1 VPTVYAT
8 PARLL
13 VITQL
18 LIASLA
24 VSAEETS
31 IDAAM
36 ECQDGAIERQL
47 EAGDRAIAEDN
58 AVQNFVLAES
68 CYRKAAAQGSAI
80 AQEKLGT
87 LYFGER
93 NFEEAL
99 QEWKAAAQ
107 QGNLKAQ
114 LNLAQAYLQGHGP
127 RQDLAKARSW
137 FYQAAKQLRQAPIVI
152 AALETIDKKV
162 KRCVRTVKYVFPLLV
177 SSLKK
182 DRDLKETL
190 SRPVKQVVEEQG
202 GREMV
207 NASTEIHLALLEQS
221 LVEGLPCQRRLTTMK
236 ADQEPPDTIK
246 ETAEQCQDAL
256 NMIYDEMLLDQAYME
271 APC

>member
-1 VPTVYAT
+1 MPTTYAT

-13 VITQL
+13 VVAQL
-18 LIASLA
+18 LIASL
-24 VSAEETS
+24 SASANETS
-31 IDAAM
+31 INAAM
-36 ECQDGAIERQL
+36 ECQDSAIEKQL

-58 AVQNFVLAES
+58 VVQNFVLAES
-68 CYRKAAAQGSAI
+68 CYQKAATQGSAT

-93 NFEEAL
+93 RFEEAL

-114 LNLAQAYLQGHGP
+114 LNLAQAYLQASGP
-127 RQDLAKARSW
+127 RQDLTKARFW
-137 FYQAAKQLRQAPIVI
+137 FYQAARQLRQSPIVI
-152 AALETIDKKV
+152 AALDTIDKKV

-177 SSLKK
+177 SSLKN
-182 DRDLKETL
+182 DRKLKETL
-190 SRPVKQVVEEQG
+190 SKPVKQVVEEQG

-207 NASTEIHLALLEQS
+207 NTSTEIHLALLEQS
-221 LVEGLPCQRRLTTMK
+221 LVEGLPCQRRLTNVK

-246 ETAEQCQDAL
+246 EATVQCQDAL

-271 APC
+271 SPC